1 MSIIRSIFPLILVLV
16 TTLLVSCGSPNQ
28 TSAPSIYSAE
38 QIEEIQTFLTP
49 VQKFRERIEELETL
63 IDKEDWVDV
72 DNLIHGPLGDLRRDL
87 RYLGDSL
94 LPQEQKQ
101 VKQLAKELFIDIER
115 VNEAAKEQNY
125 NKAVE
130 QYNLTIE
137 DFDRLLDTIPSS
149 ADT

>member
-16 TTLLVSCGSPNQ
+16 TTLLVSCGSPAV
-28 TSAPSIYSAE
+28 TVPSTYSAE

-49 VQKFRERIEELETL
+49 VQQFRERIEELETL

-101 VKQLAKELFIDIER
+101 VKKLSKELFVDIER
-115 VNEAAKEQNY
+115 INEAAKEQNY
-125 NKAVE
+125 RKAVE
-130 QYNLTIE
+130 QYNLTIQ
-137 DFDRLLDTIPSS
+137 DFDNLLNLVPSS